1 MIHIIT
7 VWKFKNFSALNFLRE
22 INFDVILSSDFRNSG
37 FDFAK
42 FQLLKS
48 APIHQINFLGLNFFK
63 IAIFEPLLKLEI
75 DFTENMSSG
84 KIGNFSHCVLP

>member
-1 MIHIIT
+1 MYIHT

-37 FDFAK
+37 FDFAII
-42 FQLLKS
+42 S
-48 APIHQINFLGLNFFK
+48 AFKKCTNSSNQFSGLNFFK